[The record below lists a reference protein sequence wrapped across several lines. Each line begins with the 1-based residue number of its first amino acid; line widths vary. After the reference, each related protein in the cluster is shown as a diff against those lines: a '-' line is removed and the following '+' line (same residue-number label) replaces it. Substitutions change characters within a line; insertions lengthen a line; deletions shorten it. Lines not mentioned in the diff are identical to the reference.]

1 MSGMPRPRSTRAA
14 VVLSERH
21 TTTRIIMSVVLA
33 LLLVLG
39 AWGATHIEPE
49 ASSVAG
55 VTESVADPSAV
66 SDTPA
71 VTEASGAV
79 GFGLAACLLGAL
91 CGLLLIVSFL
101 RLRGRRPP
109 GIVTAGTRRVLWLVR
124 ASSPERHST
133 PLTLSQL
140 SISRT

>member
-1 MSGMPRPRSTRAA
+1 
-14 VVLSERH
+14 
-21 TTTRIIMSVVLA
+21 MSVVLA

>member
-1 MSGMPRPRSTRAA
+1 
-14 VVLSERH
+14 
-21 TTTRIIMSVVLA
+21 MSVVLA

-49 ASSVAG
+49 ASSAAG